1 VVQGNAMNNWDL
13 RAFAGGGTEITAA
26 AYPATITTDV
36 VQLGITA
43 RKLL

>member
-1 VVQGNAMNNWDL
+1 MVQGTATNNWEL

-26 AYPATITTDV
+26 AYPATVTTDI

-43 RKLL
+43 GKLL